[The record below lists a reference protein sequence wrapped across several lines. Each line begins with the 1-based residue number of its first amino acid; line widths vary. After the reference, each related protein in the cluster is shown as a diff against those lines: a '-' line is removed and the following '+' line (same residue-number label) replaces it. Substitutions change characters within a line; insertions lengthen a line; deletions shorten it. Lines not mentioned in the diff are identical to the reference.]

1 EVDPKDLKTFSE
13 NLLKNVKSAV
23 VAIACK
29 TDSRCQIFIKIS
41 PDLIDKNIFANDLI
55 KEISPIINGGGGGKK
70 DQAQAGGKDA
80 TKINDA
86 FNKIKTII
94 KEK

>member
-1 EVDPKDLKTFSE
+1 
-13 NLLKNVKSAV
+13 
-23 VAIACK
+23 
-29 TDSRCQIFIKIS
+29 
-41 PDLIDKNIFANDLI
+41 LIDKNIFANDLI
-55 KEISPIINGGGGGKK
+55 KAISPIINGGGGGKK

-80 TKINDA
+80 TKIIDA